1 MFEFQFEF
9 QWVYLWLL
17 LPLPAVFYW
26 LKNTRSLAIH
36 GIRFPMFTSLNQLA
50 DFSQKSFRLN
60 TNQLLFWL
68 AWLLLLSSVAKP
80 VCIDESV
87 ELPIKGRDIILSID
101 LSKSISD
108 YNRLGGIK
116 KAAFEF
122 VEQRK
127 NDRIGLVVFGSSA
140 YLYSPLTFDKNIIKD
155 YLRTVQTRM
164 AGDGTAIGDS
174 IIAAVEHFQNSQQQG
189 KPRALILLTDGDN
202 TAGKVGVEEATQVAK
217 QQNVKIYTIG
227 LGGRGESALKYI
239 ANQTGGLYFHAK
251 NTSALSQIYTKIDA
265 LEKNAE
271 EKISYKVHKD
281 LFFYPLSAFLLLLIV
296 LMLRRR

>member
-26 LKNTRSLAIH
+26 LKNTHSLAIH
-36 GIRFPMFTSLNQLA
+36 GIRFPMFASLNQLA
-50 DFSQKSFRLN
+50 DFSQKSFRPN

-80 VCIDESV
+80 VIYESV
-87 ELPIKGRDIILSID
+87 ELPIKGRDIILNID
-101 LSKSISD
+101 LSGSMDRK
-108 YNRLGGIK
+108 LEGVK
-116 KAAFEF
+116 VAALEF
-122 VEQRK
+122 VKQRK
-127 NDRIGLVVFGSSA
+127 NDRIGLVVFGSKA
-140 YLYSPLTFDKNIIKD
+140 YLYSPLTFDKNIIEG

-164 AGDGTAIGDS
+164 AGKFTAIGDS

-189 KPRALILLTDGDN
+189 KPRALILLTDGEN
-202 TAGKVGVEEATQVAK
+202 TAGKVDVEEATKVAQ

-227 LGGRGESALKYI
+227 LGRKGESDLKDI
-239 ANQTGGLYFHAK
+239 ANQTGGLYFRAE
-251 NTSALSQIYTKIDA
+251 NTNALKQIYTKIDA

-271 EKISYKVHKD
+271 EKISYKVHKE
-281 LFFYPLSAFLLLLIV
+281 LFLYPLSAFLLLLIV
-296 LMLRRR
+296 LMLRCR

>member
-50 DFSQKSFRLN
+50 DFSQKSFRPN

-80 VCIDESV
+80 VIYESV

-202 TAGKVGVEEATQVAK
+202 TAGKVGVEEATQVAQ

-227 LGGRGESALKYI
+227 LGGIGEPALKYI
-239 ANQTGGLYFHAK
+239 ANQTGGLYFRAE
-251 NTSALSQIYTKIDA
+251 NTNALTQIYTKIDA

-271 EKISYKVHKD
+271 EEINYKVHKD

>member
-36 GIRFPMFTSLNQLA
+36 GIRFPMFASLNQLA
-50 DFSQKSFRLN
+50 DFSQKSFRPN

-80 VCIDESV
+80 VIYESV

-202 TAGKVGVEEATQVAK
+202 TAGKVGVEEATQVAQ

-227 LGGRGESALKYI
+227 LGGIGEPALKYI
-239 ANQTGGLYFHAK
+239 ANQTGGLYFRAE
-251 NTSALSQIYTKIDA
+251 NTNALTQIYEKIDA

-271 EKISYKVHKD
+271 EKISYKVHKE
-281 LFFYPLSAFLLLLIV
+281 LFLYPLSAFLLLLIV
-296 LMLRRR
+296 LMLRCR

>member
-50 DFSQKSFRLN
+50 DFSQKSFRPN

-80 VCIDESV
+80 VFDESV

-251 NTSALSQIYTKIDA
+251 NTNALTQIYTKIDA

-271 EKISYKVHKD
+271 EEINYKVHED